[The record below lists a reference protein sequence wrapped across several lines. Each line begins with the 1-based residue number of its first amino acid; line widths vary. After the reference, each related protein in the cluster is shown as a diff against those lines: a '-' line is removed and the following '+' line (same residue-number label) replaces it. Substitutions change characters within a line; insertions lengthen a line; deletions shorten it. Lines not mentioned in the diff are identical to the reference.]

1 MGNESNDKPD
11 LSRGVASADV
21 PEGGM
26 LVGHVGEEDVL
37 LVRRGFNLY
46 AIGATCSHYGAPLVD
61 GLLVEDTIRCPWH
74 HACFD
79 LKTGTAARPPAL
91 NDLACWKVEE
101 KNGKITVGER
111 LPVPQPPHLASVGL
125 PESIVIIGGGAAGNM
140 AAETLRREGYEGPV
154 TLISAD
160 KDAPYDR
167 PTLSKDYLAG
177 KAQPDWVPLHGRE
190 FYTERKIDLKLGS
203 SVAAIDTKERE
214 IKLANGERL
223 TYGALLLATGA
234 TPARLDIPGADLPH
248 VHVLRSFAD
257 AEALTA
263 AATDAKSCV
272 VIGAS
277 FIGLEVA
284 ASLRQRE
291 KNVHVVAPDKIPMA
305 RIMGE
310 EIGKMVRDLHTSK
323 GVVFHLERKPAAIS
337 ADAVMLD
344 NGDKIPADLVV
355 VGIGVRPSLALAEAA
370 GLDVEKGVLVDDYL
384 ETSVKGIYAAGDIA
398 RWPDVRSGQRIRV
411 EHWVVAE
418 RQGQTAA
425 RNMLG
430 RRERFDAVPFFWSQ
444 HYDTA
449 INYVGHAAAWDDIRI
464 DGKVAAQDFTATFV
478 QAGQSMAVVTVGRD
492 RAALEAEVTF
502 ENEAGGGCS
511 NARKS

>member
-1 MGNESNDKPD
+1 MGAGSNHKPD
-11 LSRGVASADV
+11 FSRGIASSDL
-21 PEGGM
+21 PDGGM

-37 LVRRGFNLY
+37 LVRRGTALY

-61 GLLVEDTIRCPWH
+61 GLIVEDTIRCPWH

-79 LKTGTAARPPAL
+79 LKTGTASRPPAL

-101 KNGKITVGER
+101 KSGTIIVGAR
-111 LPVPQPPHLASVGL
+111 LPAPQRPHLASVGL
-125 PESIVIIGGGAAGNM
+125 PRSIVIIGGGAAGNM

-154 TLISAD
+154 TLVSAD
-160 KDAPYDR
+160 QDAPYDR
-167 PTLSKDYLAG
+167 PTLSKDFLAG
-177 KAQPDWVPLHGRE
+177 KAQDDWVPLHGPE
-190 FYTERKIDLKLGS
+190 FYAERKIDLKLGV
-203 SVAAIDTKERE
+203 SVASIDTKERK
-214 IKLANGERL
+214 IKLANGESL
-223 TYGALLLATGA
+223 AYGALLLATGA

-248 VHVLRSFAD
+248 VHVLRSLAD
-257 AEALTA
+257 AKALIAGA
-263 AATDAKSCV
+263 ADAKTCV

-277 FIGLEVA
+277 FIGLEAA
-284 ASLRQRE
+284 ASFRQRD
-291 KNVHVVAPDKIPMA
+291 KSVHVVAPDQIPMA

-310 EIGKMVRDLHTSK
+310 EIGKMVRDLHTAK

-337 ADAVMLD
+337 ADAVTLD
-344 NGDKIPADLVV
+344 NGETIPADLVV

-370 GLDVEKGVLVDDYL
+370 GLDVDKGVLVDDYL

-398 RWPDVRSGQRIRV
+398 RWPDALSGQRIRV

-449 INYVGHAAAWDDIRI
+449 INYVGHAEAWDDIRI
-464 DGKVAAQDFTATFV
+464 DGKVAAQDFAATFL
-478 QAGQSMAVVTVGRD
+478 QAGRKRAVVTVGRD
-492 RAALEAEVTF
+492 RAALEAELAF
-502 ENEAGGGCS
+502 ETESNGGS
-511 NARKS
+511 RKS